1 MFSVLLD
8 KPLHS
13 LCVIVDA
20 VCGEGE
26 TIGVKPMVVEAE
38 HFRLDIV
45 ANPVYEFNLQ
55 EGLASDK
62 IPNDGFL
69 SKVGLMLQDIVNGLL
84 GYGPLHPLFNILPDQ
99 ITILAGK
106 LAILRD
112 DEGDALRHAGL
123 PT

>member
-1 MFSVLLD
+1 MFPILFDES
-8 KPLHS
+8 LHS
-13 LCVIVDA
+13 IRVIVDA

-26 TIGVKPMVVEAE
+26 TIGIKPMMVEAE

-62 IPNDGFL
+62 IPNDGFFG
-69 SKVGLMLQDIVNGLL
+69 KVSLTLQDIVNGLL
-84 GYGPLHPLFNILPDQ
+84 GDGPLHTLLDILTDK
-99 ITILAGK
+99 IAILAGK
-106 LAILRD
+106 LAILSD
-112 DEGDALRHAGL
+112 DEGDALRHARL

>member
-1 MFSVLLD
+1 
-8 KPLHS
+8 
-13 LCVIVDA
+13 
-20 VCGEGE
+20 
-26 TIGVKPMVVEAE
+26 MVVEAE

-69 SKVGLMLQDIVNGLL
+69 AKVGLMLQDVVNSLL
-84 GYGPLHPLFNILPDQ
+84 GYRPLHPLFNILPDQ

-106 LAILRD
+106 LAILCD
-112 DEGDALRHAGL
+112 DEGDAFRHAGL

>member
-1 MFSVLLD
+1 
-8 KPLHS
+8 
-13 LCVIVDA
+13 
-20 VCGEGE
+20 
-26 TIGVKPMVVEAE
+26 MVVEAE

-55 EGLASDK
+55 EGFSSDE

-69 SKVGLMLQDIVNGLL
+69 AKVGLMLQDVVNSLH
-84 GYGPLHPLFNILPDQ
+84 GYGPLHTLLDILPDQ